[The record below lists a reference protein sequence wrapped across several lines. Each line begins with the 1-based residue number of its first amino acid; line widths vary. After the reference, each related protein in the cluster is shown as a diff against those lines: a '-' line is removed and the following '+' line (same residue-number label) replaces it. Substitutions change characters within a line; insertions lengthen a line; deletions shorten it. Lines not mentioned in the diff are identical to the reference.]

1 MQMNSL
7 RRASCLST
15 ATAVVDRCIVMHRQ
29 NTTDFAPL
37 ELSVDDLLPA
47 DIELVMGYRGG
58 FPPKDCAAALERGLR
73 AFPHLMGKREGMRIV
88 PSEGEFVLETVNL
101 PGAPGFRDLEE
112 MPLAKQSAAF
122 IPAGRADSLFAA
134 RLTRFPEK
142 DLTVLGM
149 RVSHAAVDG
158 TGLALFINECT
169 AATRG
174 VGTPPLFHER
184 RHAFGAKFDGEDNA
198 PDGYLELAGAAPENL
213 PDHHPTL
220 FSIPAEN
227 VRRQF
232 QATTLLD
239 ARLRLGAWLCAAM
252 KSHFPEVALWCDPR
266 GLNGIPATYT
276 GNLGCYL
283 HFRNSADD
291 LTRQLKA
298 TATRAGFQ
306 RIADTHR
313 RIKLAESRGRP
324 LTWQSAA
331 LQLNLVPHAV
341 AGTDFGNGLPEYAIL
356 LSRNSSGLRIS
367 LAPDASRFLIEAC
380 LPDRLGDELLE
391 NCIDARLDPSPWC
404 QGGKP

>member
-1 MQMNSL
+1 ML
-7 RRASCLST
+7 RQ
-15 ATAVVDRCIVMHRQ
+15 I
-29 NTTDFAPL
+29 TTDFAPL
-37 ELSVDDLLPA
+37 ELSVEDLLPT
-47 DIELVMGYRGG
+47 DIELVMGYCGRLWAE
-58 FPPKDCAAALERGLR
+58 DCTAALVRGLN
-73 AFPHLMGKREGMRIV
+73 AFPHLTGKLDGMRIV
-88 PSEGEFVLETVNL
+88 PAEGLLEWEAVEI
-101 PGAPGFRDLEE
+101 PGAMPIRDLEK
-112 MPLAKQSAAF
+112 MPLASQSATF
-122 IPAGRADSLFAA
+122 IPAGRAGSLFAA
-134 RLTRFPEK
+134 RLTHFPNA

-184 RHAFGAKFDGEDNA
+184 RHAFGTKFDGEDKA
-198 PDGYLELAGAAPENL
+198 PEGYREVAGAASENL
-213 PDHHPTL
+213 PDHHPNL
-220 FSIPAEN
+220 FAIPAEN
-227 VRRQF
+227 VRRHF

-239 ARLRLGAWLCAAM
+239 ARLRLGAWLCAAL

-283 HFRNSADD
+283 HFRNSPDD

-324 LTWQSAA
+324 LTWKSAA

-380 LPDRLGDELLE
+380 LPDGLGDELLE
-391 NCIDARLDPSPWC
+391 NCVKARLDPSPWC